1 MLHYCFQNVGWNDET
16 KRRNMSRLR
25 FRLPFVSLAWHSIRR
40 QLDIT
45 IIDSVDYT
53 SVSGIYDSS
62 TFRRRRRRG
71 RHMYRDSVL
80 NFGRFRSLRLAFF
93 SLSLSLSISVLGFS
107 LSFLLSLLVKLP
119 RHIHLVFKVDRCGS
133 Q

>member
-1 MLHYCFQNVGWNDET
+1 M
-16 KRRNMSRLR
+16 
-25 FRLPFVSLAWHSIRR
+25 PFPFLVAIVSLAWHSIRR

-80 NFGRFRSLRLAFF
+80 NFGRFRSLPLAVFSP
-93 SLSLSLSISVLGFS
+93 SLSLAISLLGF
-107 LSFLLSLLVKLP
+107 
-119 RHIHLVFKVDRCGS
+119 RCPS
-133 Q
+133 YSRFS